1 LTFAYAL
8 QDQIVR
14 LEHELR
20 LSKDDN
26 QSLKAELT
34 QLRTHQPPAAG
45 ASGVGRPSGE
55 PAETAAAAAAKGPVD
70 NSPPSERERRTINH
84 MVKRYLVERGY
95 KLTAITFVEEAED
108 ELDPLPEEEHK
119 GKAGASVAQQGPQ
132 SLTALQR
139 HYHHNPAVQHLSAVQ
154 VCVMRR
160 VVSCRVCARACD
172 WCERACAKCFL
183 LLTALHNRRS

>member
-45 ASGVGRPSGE
+45 ASGGGRPSGE

-119 GKAGASVAQQGPQ
+119 GKAGSAPQ

-160 VVSCRVCARACD
+160 VVSCRVVSCRVVSCVVRACVREVFSAAD
-172 WCERACAKCFL
+172 R
-183 LLTALHNRRS
+183 TS

>member
-1 LTFAYAL
+1 MRDSCSLARARVRLHASRSTL
-8 QDQIVR
+8 DLHGRTKQDQIVR

-26 QSLKAELT
+26 QSLKVELA
-34 QLRTHQPPAAG
+34 QLRTQHQQPT
-45 ASGVGRPSGE
+45 SGGQVVSRPSGE
-55 PAETAAAAAAKGPVD
+55 PAETAAKGPAD
-70 NSPPSERERRTINH
+70 NSPPSERERRMINH

-108 ELDPLPEEEHK
+108 ELDPLPDEEQNK
-119 GKAGASVAQQGPQ
+119 ANAAGASAPQ

-154 VCVMRR
+154 VS
-160 VVSCRVCARACD
+160 VVSCRARSVFC
-172 WCERACAKCFL
+172 C
-183 LLTALHNRRS
+183 